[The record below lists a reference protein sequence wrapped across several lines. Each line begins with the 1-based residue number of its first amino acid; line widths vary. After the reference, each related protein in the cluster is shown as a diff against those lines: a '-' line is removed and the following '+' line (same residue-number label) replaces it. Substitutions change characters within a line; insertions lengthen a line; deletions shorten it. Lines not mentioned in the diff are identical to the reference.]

1 MKPIQWILVPVFLFL
16 MISLGRR
23 LNGQPVLRLLVWG
36 LLLSGII
43 FTVFEDSSTYL
54 ANALGIGR
62 GVDMVIYLSLLGLGV
77 SSLLLY
83 LRTRRLEQ
91 RLVEIVRQQAIQD
104 TQKS

>member
-36 LLLSGII
+36 LLLSGIV

-91 RLVEIVRQQAIQD
+91 RLAEIVRQQAIQD
-104 TQKS
+104 TSKP

>member
-16 MISLGRR
+16 IVSLGRR
-23 LNGQPVLRLLVWG
+23 LKSQPLLRLFVWG
-36 LLLSGII
+36 LLLAGII

-77 SSLLLY
+77 SSIMLY

-91 RLVEIVRQQAIQD
+91 KLAEIVRQQAIQD
-104 TQKS
+104 VQKP